1 MAVQVRNKKKDKTL
15 WISAEEE
22 VDDST
27 SNDELEVMNIDDDY
41 DSSDDSEGED
51 QYEEEGEE
59 DDSDEDE
66 DESNTK
72 DWGNKKQ
79 DFYDGGSSS
88 TDSEGENWSDVEMQD
103 EEARGIQASRMMRLS
118 KEDFGMDDII
128 DQSKLEEDD
137 ESAENEAASFGL
149 SINDAETLLES
160 LSNLS
165 NTKQEKESDVL
176 AALGND
182 GLDGIEG
189 LDSELAPIL
198 TSIKEKVT
206 EVKERMQ
213 VLLNLVKTKEGSG
226 LVTEKGMEY
235 LDSKNTLLLMYIG
248 YLCYYMMLKTSPD
261 INIKEHPILLRL
273 VTLRTM
279 MEKLKP
285 IDVKLQPQIDRI
297 LELAEKSSQVDN
309 FLSSAPRPDRFV
321 FEDEDN
327 DNSDIEENEISK
339 HDLGDE
345 FDEST
350 NIDSDVELTEEDSDG
365 GKGVYKAPKN
375 LPVEFNDKKLSKTEK
390 MMKELERE
398 RQRLLRTDI
407 IRQMRSSIHEG
418 PEEVGKEE
426 AEQLPQLERLQRQ
439 IKERINFEEDNM
451 MRLPKTKKDKRE
463 EKLYKRLMSQ
473 VEGGVNTLDDLAQFA
488 ERATDMVT
496 DSKKNSL
503 SKYLTN
509 ASRLNREITK
519 SNLAQQ
525 NSDKSITEKLLK
537 RKKAQAELAQKS
549 KYKPEYD
556 SKSADYDDSV
566 DESYAEAEKELFK
579 NNSYLQEVLKL
590 NEEKKMQKQKRKQ
603 EIDSRNMPNIDDL
616 VDSGSRRASTKEMIK
631 NKGLT
636 RKRKKI
642 EGNARVHNRLK
653 YKKALK
659 RLKGTQRSMR
669 DYESSYSGESTGLK
683 DNVKRST
690 NLS

>member
-1 MAVQVRNKKKDKTL
+1 MAVQTRNKKKDKTL
-15 WISAEEE
+15 WIPVEEE

-27 SNDELEVMNIDDDY
+27 SNDELEVMKIDDDY
-41 DSSDDSEGED
+41 DSPDDSETED
-51 QYEEEGEE
+51 QYEEEVEE
-59 DDSDEDE
+59 GDSEE
-66 DESNTK
+66 ESNTK

-118 KEDFGMDDII
+118 REDFGMDDII
-128 DQSKLEEDD
+128 DQGRFEEED
-137 ESAENEAASFGL
+137 ESGENEANSFGL
-149 SINDAETLLES
+149 LIDDAETLLDS

-165 NTKQEKESDVL
+165 NTRQETKSDVSIALEKE
-176 AALGND
+176 
-182 GLDGIEG
+182 GLDGIES
-189 LDSELAPIL
+189 LNSELAPL
-198 TSIKEKVT
+198 LANVKEKVT
-206 EVKERMQ
+206 EVEERMQ
-213 VLLNLVKTKEGSG
+213 VLLDLVKTKEGSG

-248 YLCYYMMLKTSPD
+248 YLCYYMMLKTSPNV
-261 INIKEHPILLRL
+261 NIKEHPILLRL

-285 IDVKLQPQIDRI
+285 IDIRLQPQIDRI

-309 FLSSAPRPDRFV
+309 FLSSTPRPDRFI

-327 DNSDIEENEISK
+327 DNSDIEGDETSRHGIE
-339 HDLGDE
+339 DE

-350 NIDSDVELTEEDSDG
+350 NVDSDAEATEDSDSG
-365 GKGVYKAPKN
+365 NGIYKVPKN
-375 LPVEFNDKKLSKTEK
+375 IPVEFNDKKLSKTEK
-390 MMKELERE
+390 MMRELERE
-398 RQRLLRTDI
+398 RKRLLRTDI

-418 PEEVGKEE
+418 PEEVGKEDT
-426 AEQLPQLERLQRQ
+426 EQLPQLERLQRE
-439 IKERINFEEDNM
+439 IKERIDFEEDNM
-451 MRLPKTKKDKRE
+451 MRLPKTKKDKKE
-463 EKLYKRLMSQ
+463 EKLYKRLMNQ

-488 ERATDMVT
+488 ERATDMAT
-496 DSKKNSL
+496 NSKKNSL
-503 SKYLTN
+503 TKYLTN
-509 ASRLNREITK
+509 ASRLNKEITR

-525 NSDKSITEKLLK
+525 NSDKSITEKLVK
-537 RKKAQAELAQKS
+537 RRKAQAELSQKS

-556 SKSADYDDSV
+556 SDNINFERQM
-566 DESYAEAEKELFK
+566 DESYAEAEEELFK
-579 NNSYLQEVLKL
+579 NNSYLQDVAKF
-590 NEEKKMQKQKRKQ
+590 NEEKKMQKQRRKQ

-616 VDSGSRRASTKEMIK
+616 IDSGSRRASTKEMIK

-659 RLKGTQRSMR
+659 KLKGAQRSMR
-669 DYESSYSGESTGLK
+669 DYENSYSGESTGLK

-690 NLS
+690 NLN

>member
-1 MAVQVRNKKKDKTL
+1 MAVQIRNKKKDKTL
-15 WISAEEE
+15 WIPVEEE
-22 VDDST
+22 LDDST
-27 SNDELEVMNIDDDY
+27 SNDELEVMKIDDDY
-41 DSSDDSEGED
+41 DSSDDTEAED

-59 DDSDEDE
+59 EDSNE
-66 DESNTK
+66 ESNTK

-88 TDSEGENWSDVEMQD
+88 SDSEGENWSDVEMQD
-103 EEARGIQASRMMRLS
+103 EEARGIQANRMMRLS

-128 DQSKLEEDD
+128 DQGKSVGED
-137 ESAENEAASFGL
+137 ESTENEANSFGL
-149 SINDAETLLES
+149 SINDAETLLNS

-165 NTKQEKESDVL
+165 NTRQETKSDILVALEKE
-176 AALGND
+176 GFD
-182 GLDGIEG
+182 GVESLN
-189 LDSELAPIL
+189 SELAPL
-198 TSIKEKVT
+198 LANMKEKVT
-206 EVKERMQ
+206 EVEERMQ
-213 VLLNLVKTKEGSG
+213 VLLDLVKTKEGSG

-248 YLCYYMMLKTSPD
+248 YLCYYIMLKASPNV
-261 INIKEHPILLRL
+261 NIKEHPILLRL

-285 IDVKLQPQIDRI
+285 IDTKLQPQIDRI
-297 LELAEKSSQVDN
+297 LELAEKSSQVNN
-309 FLSSAPRPDRFV
+309 FLSSTPRPDRFI

-327 DNSDIEENEISK
+327 DISDIERGETSRNDIE
-339 HDLGDE
+339 DN

-350 NIDSDVELTEEDSDG
+350 HIDSDAEETEDSDT
-365 GKGVYKAPKN
+365 GKGIYKAPKN
-375 LPVEFNDKKLSKTEK
+375 IPVEFNDKKLSKTEK

-398 RQRLLRTDI
+398 RKRLLRTDI

-418 PEEVGKEE
+418 PEEVGREDT
-426 AEQLPQLERLQRQ
+426 EQIPQLERLQRQ
-439 IKERINFEEDNM
+439 IKERIDFEEDNM
-451 MRLPKTKKDKRE
+451 MRLPRTKKDKRE

-488 ERATDMVT
+488 ERAADMAT

-503 SKYLTN
+503 TKYLSN
-509 ASRLNREITK
+509 ASRLNKEITR

-537 RKKAQAELAQKS
+537 RRKAQAELTQKN
-549 KYKPEYD
+549 KYRPEYD
-556 SKSADYDDSV
+556 SDNINYDQSV

-579 NNSYLQEVLKL
+579 NNSYLQDVLKF

-616 VDSGSRRASTKEMIK
+616 IDSGSRRASTKEMIK

-659 RLKGTQRSMR
+659 RLKGSQRSMR
-669 DYESSYSGESTGLK
+669 DYENSYSGESTGLK

-690 NLS
+690 NLN

>member
-1 MAVQVRNKKKDKTL
+1 MAVQARSRKDKTL
-15 WISAEEE
+15 WIPTEEE

-27 SNDELEVMNIDDDY
+27 SNEELEVMNIDDDY
-41 DSSDDSEGED
+41 DSPDDSEGED
-51 QYEEEGEE
+51 QNEEE
-59 DDSDEDE
+59 DDSDGD
-66 DESNTK
+66 DDGLNTK

-103 EEARGIQASRMMRLS
+103 EEARGIQASRTMRLS
-118 KEDFGMDDII
+118 REDFGTDDII
-128 DQSKLEEDD
+128 DQGKLEEDD
-137 ESAENEAASFGL
+137 EPAENAAASFAL

-165 NTKQEKESDVL
+165 NTSQGQESEVLKAFGKQ
-176 AALGND
+176 
-182 GLDGIEG
+182 GLDGIES
-189 LDSELAPIL
+189 LNSELAPIL
-198 TSIKEKVT
+198 VSMKEKVT

-213 VLLNLVKTKEGSG
+213 VLLDLVKTKEGSG

-248 YLCYYMMLKTSPD
+248 YLCYYMMLKTSPN

-297 LELAEKSSQVDN
+297 LELAEKSSKVDN
-309 FLSSAPRPDRFV
+309 FLTSAPRPDRFV
-321 FEDEDN
+321 FEDEDD
-327 DNSDIEENEISK
+327 DNSDIGEEKTSR
-339 HDLGDE
+339 HDIGDD
-345 FDEST
+345 FEST
-350 NIDSDVELTEEDSDG
+350 GVDSDIEAAEEDSDDE
-365 GKGVYKAPKN
+365 KGIYKAPKN
-375 LPVEFNDKKLSKTEK
+375 IPVEFNDKKLSKTEK

-418 PEEVGKEE
+418 PEEVGKEDSG
-426 AEQLPQLERLQRQ
+426 QLPQLERLQRQ
-439 IKERINFEEDNM
+439 IKERIDFEEDNM
-451 MRLPKTKKDKRE
+451 IRLPKTKKDKRE
-463 EKLYKRLMSQ
+463 EKLYKRLMNQ

-503 SKYLTN
+503 MKYLTN
-509 ASRLNREITK
+509 ASRLNKEIAK

-525 NSDKSITEKLLK
+525 NSDKSITEKLVK
-537 RKKAQAELAQKS
+537 RRKAQAELNQKS

-556 SKSADYDDSV
+556 SRNINYDESM

-579 NNSYLQEVLKL
+579 NNSYLQEVLKF

-603 EIDSRNMPNIDDL
+603 EIDTKNMPNIDDL
-616 VDSGSRRASTKEMIK
+616 IDSESRRASTKEMIK

-690 NLS
+690 NLN